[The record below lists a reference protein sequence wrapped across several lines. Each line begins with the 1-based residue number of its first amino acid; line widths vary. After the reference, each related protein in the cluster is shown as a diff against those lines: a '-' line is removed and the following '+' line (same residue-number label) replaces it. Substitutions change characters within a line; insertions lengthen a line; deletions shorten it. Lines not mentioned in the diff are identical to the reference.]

1 MVDNIDRA
9 GHPLYQLTWKRL
21 SLFTGGGAADLG
33 ISKPSLPSFTAPLM
47 GLLDT
52 ISGGGAVTVLG
63 GVSSLSSRRSS
74 PRSSLGREESQD
86 LSLFSLVGERHSS
99 GGNLT

>member
-1 MVDNIDRA
+1 MNV
-9 GHPLYQLTWKRL
+9 QFTWNRFV
-21 SLFTGGGAADLG
+21 LFTCGAEVLG
-33 ISKPSLPSFTAPLM
+33 TSKPSLPSFTAPLM

-52 ISGGGAVTVLG
+52 ISEGGAVTVFG

>member
-1 MVDNIDRA
+1 MNV
-9 GHPLYQLTWKRL
+9 QFTWNRFV
-21 SLFTGGGAADLG
+21 LFTCGAEVLG
-33 ISKPSLPSFTAPLM
+33 TSKPSLPSFTAPLM

-52 ISGGGAVTVLG
+52 ISGGGAVTVFG